1 MAAMADRGSLRGLG
15 FILAGVT
22 AAVIVTA
29 AWSVN
34 AHLTGARNAERPQP
48 ATDLSAKSTRK

>member
-34 AHLTGARNAERPQP
+34 AHLNARNADRPQ
-48 ATDLSAKSTRK
+48 AVTDMSAKSTRK